1 MYGAG
6 REISFTNIQDITTY
20 PAQTRMISR
29 FSIILS
35 ALYLSNHPSISTLS
49 SIYPSIRLIS
59 RAPKEVGELPRRVA
73 QLPQRVAQHP
83 GPLRA
88 ARQRRLGRRR
98 RRRRLRAGRNEAYAA
113 RPCLHV
119 CVWGGGIQDRSVGRK
134 PAGLRTSNVR
144 RREAP
149 RDKCA
154 ALLRRCAFC
163 AMNLAG
169 MNWRTHRRCITNCS
183 RGIAIAFCS
192 LHSFQSIGSAAPMSD
207 SVRLTSDRAERNSRR
222 LLSQIE

>member
-35 ALYLSNHPSISTLS
+35 ALFLSNHPSISTLS

-113 RPCLHV
+113 RPCVYV
-119 CVWGGGIQDRSVGRK
+119 CVCGGGGGFETGR
-134 PAGLRTSNVR
+134 PETGRPPDIECP
-144 RREAP
+144 EA
-149 RDKCA
+149 
-154 ALLRRCAFC
+154 
-163 AMNLAG
+163 
-169 MNWRTHRRCITNCS
+169 
-183 RGIAIAFCS
+183 
-192 LHSFQSIGSAAPMSD
+192 GSASGQMCCIVAT
-207 SVRLTSDRAERNSRR
+207 VRILCNESGRDELEDPPAVHNQLLTWNSNSFLFPAQLPIHR
-222 LLSQIE
+222 LSCPDVRFRTFDLRPS